1 MLNAPLPALLEHL
14 TGRRFSFDPPIR
26 NIEDHSW
33 LYRRASWNEI
43 VVVNRGSGEEI
54 CVPRRFLGEVAE
66 AEDHSLI
73 LHLTGELEWRDGG
86 VLPRES
92 RVIEF
97 PAGRIGEATERSQ
110 FHRRAAVVNIRL
122 ERKRGPGVR
131 KWIGVGLLLGV
142 VAWTIIND
150 IARASGA
157 MGSHDGHSW
166 SLPRLA
172 FLR

>member
-1 MLNAPLPALLEHL
+1 MPNAPLPALLEHL
-14 TGRRFSFDPPIR
+14 TGRRFSFNPPIL
-26 NIEDHSW
+26 NIEDNSW

-43 VVVNRGSGEEI
+43 VVTNGESGEDI

-66 AEDHSLI
+66 AEDLLLI
-73 LHLTGELEWRDGG
+73 VHLTGELEWRDGV
-86 VLPRES
+86 VLPRVS

-97 PAGRIGEATERSQ
+97 PAGRIGELTERSQ
-110 FHRRAAVVNIRL
+110 FHRRAPVVNIRL

-131 KWIGVGLLLGV
+131 KWIGVALLLGV

-150 IARASGA
+150 VARASGA
-157 MGSHDGHSW
+157 MGSHDRHSW